1 MRGMFKV
8 IALYLKALHYSEQ
21 FFIVRIILYFR
32 ASKLLTIIGDW
43 VLVELISLP

>member
-1 MRGMFKV
+1 MRGIFKV
-8 IALYLKALHYSEQ
+8 IALRLKALYYSKQ
-21 FFIVRIILYFR
+21 FFIMRIILYFW